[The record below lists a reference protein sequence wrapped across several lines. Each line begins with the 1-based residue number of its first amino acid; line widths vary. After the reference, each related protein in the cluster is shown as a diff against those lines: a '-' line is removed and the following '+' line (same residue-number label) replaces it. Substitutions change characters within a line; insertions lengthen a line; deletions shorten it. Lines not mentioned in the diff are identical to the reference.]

1 MKKNTIQE
9 ELLEMDLEL
18 DNIFT
23 TGVDADGFASRAE
36 IIPLVTKEDESFLL
50 NEDEIPEDIPLL
62 PLRDNVLFPGVVM
75 PISVGRK
82 SSLQLLRLAERKNLR
97 IIVVAQKNDVEEPQ
111 LDDLYKIGVVARVL
125 RVIDLPHENNM
136 AVLQGTMKC
145 SLDSITQ
152 TQPFYHGKA
161 TLINEIEKSNH
172 PRTFHNKVMTIRRR
186 YAELQQKKNNGA
198 GFNSKD
204 IINSLSNIGSD
215 RILTNYI
222 AAHLDIS
229 TSDKQTLLEVFGYD
243 LRADMVAEYI
253 ENEHEFYRIR
263 DDIQDK
269 ARQEMD
275 RQQREYYLNQQMRVI
290 QDELGGTTSDQD
302 LKLLQ
307 ERASK
312 KHWSKAVEEAFN
324 HTLEKLRRTP
334 PQTPDYTVELNY
346 AELLLQ
352 LPWDEY
358 SKDDLRTSHARKVL
372 EKDHYGL
379 EKVKERIL
387 EYIAVLS
394 LKGDMKSPIL
404 CLVGPPGTGKTSLGK
419 SIATAMKRKYVRMA
433 LGGLHDEAE
442 IRGHRKTYVG
452 AMPGRII
459 QNIKKAGVSN
469 PVFVLDEI
477 DKVQGMSHNGDPT
490 SALLEVLDPE
500 QNNAFHDNYLDL
512 DYDLSHVLFIATANT
527 LSTIQPALLDRMEII
542 DLSGYI
548 LEEKLEIARRHLIPR
563 LLEGH
568 GFAKNEL
575 RFSKEVLTRIIND
588 YTRESGVRQLE
599 KTLAKIIRH
608 RAVRKSEGK
617 DLDPVV
623 HITELKEILGLP
635 IHNSDHRGDEPKV
648 GVVTGLAWTQVG
660 GEILFIESSISKG
673 KGTLTMTGN
682 LGDVMKESATLAFEY
697 IKANAESFGISP
709 ELIENSNIHI
719 HVPEG
724 ATPKDGPSAGITM
737 FVAMVSSLTQK
748 KVIPTIAMTGEITL
762 RGAVTAVGGIKEKV
776 LAAKRA
782 NITDIILCNDN
793 RRDIE
798 DIPSQYLKGLTF
810 HYISEM
816 KDALPIAIQN

>member
-1 MKKNTIQE
+1 MGNKYSE

-18 DNIFT
+18 DKIFANEM
-23 TGVDADGFASRAE
+23 DADSFASRAE

-50 NEDEIPEDIPLL
+50 FEEEIPEDMPVL

-75 PISVGRK
+75 PITVGRK
-82 SSLQLLRLAERKNLR
+82 SSLQLLRMAERKNMR
-97 IIVVAQKNDVEEPQ
+97 IIVVAQKNDVEEPSF
-111 LDDLYKIGVVARVL
+111 DDLNEIGVVARVL
-125 RVIDLPHENNM
+125 RVIDLPHDNTL

-145 SLDSITQ
+145 FLTGITQ
-152 TQPFYHGKA
+152 TTPYYQGHA
-161 TLINEIEKSNH
+161 TLIDENEKSSH
-172 PRTFHNKVMTIRRR
+172 PRIFHNKVVTIRRR
-186 YAELQQKKNNGA
+186 YAELQQKKNNGN

-204 IINSLSNIGSD
+204 IISSLSNIGSD
-215 RILTNYI
+215 RILINYI

-229 TSDKQTLLEVFGYD
+229 SSDKQQLLDAYGYD
-243 LRADMVAEYI
+243 RRADLVAECI
-253 ENEHEFYRIR
+253 ENEHEFFKIR

-269 ARQEMD
+269 TRQEMD
-275 RQQREYYLNQQMRVI
+275 RQQREYFLNQQMRVI
-290 QDELGGTTSDQD
+290 QDELGGSSIDQEIQ
-302 LKLLQ
+302 LLQ
-307 ERASK
+307 DRAAK
-312 KHWSKAVEEAFN
+312 KHWSKAANDAFV
-324 HTLEKLRRTP
+324 HCIEKLRRTP

-346 AELLLQ
+346 AELLLE

-372 EKDHYGL
+372 DKDHYGL

-500 QNNAFHDNYLDL
+500 QNKAFHDNYLEL

-548 LEEKLEIARRHLIPR
+548 LEEKLEIAKHHLIPR
-563 LLEGH
+563 QLEEH
-568 GFAKNEL
+568 GFSKKEL
-575 RFSKEVLTRIIND
+575 KFSNIVLTNIINN

-599 KTLAKIIRH
+599 KTIAKIIRH
-608 RAVRKSEGK
+608 RAVQKSEGK
-617 DLDPVV
+617 EFDTNIQVS
-623 HITELKEILGLP
+623 ELKSILGLP
-635 IHNSDHRGDEPKV
+635 IHNSEHRGDEPKV

-697 IKANAESFGISP
+697 IKANASLFNIDSDR
-709 ELIENSNIHI
+709 LENSNIHI

-737 FVAMVSSLTQK
+737 FVAMVSALTQK
-748 KVIPTIAMTGEITL
+748 KVSPTLAMTGEITL

-798 DIPSQYLKGLTF
+798 DIPAQYLQGLTF

-816 KDALPIAIQN
+816 KDALPIALQC